1 MGLRRQGHRW
11 PQAVD
16 ILAARPFY
24 QYKPE
29 PEQSRVRPCLNLV
42 IECKQTDRPY
52 VFFCTGAPHHSS
64 QFPLVA
70 GLYSDC
76 IEIRTDDDESTWI
89 LPVAAA
95 MNLSG
100 HPFLVAAPF
109 ACTTMSKCVRQGK
122 KLELSGSDGYAQLV
136 LPLVKAARHFVDAE
150 KPNPEAFYFDLHFLV
165 SLAVVD
171 GPWPQWRFRK
181 AAASW

>member
-109 ACTTMSKCVRQGK
+109 ACTTMSKRSARK
-122 KLELSGSDGYAQLV
+122 EAELSGSDCQANWCSPGQG
-136 LPLVKAARHFVDAE
+136 AARHFRM
-150 KPNPEAFYFDLHFLV
+150 PRNRIQRHSILIFTSRSHWL
-165 SLAVVD
+165 
-171 GPWPQWRFRK
+171 
-181 AAASW
+181 